1 MSCPGI
7 RRHGAG
13 VAAVDAE
20 GAITRDRPCQAVRR
34 AASCAVA
41 PPGVDER
48 EPPSNATEYA
58 EMESVAALVVYYEMP
73 AARRGRPAG
82 RAPAVCSSDAVI
94 VANGSR

>member
-1 MSCPGI
+1 
-7 RRHGAG
+7 
-13 VAAVDAE
+13 
-20 GAITRDRPCQAVRR
+20 
-34 AASCAVA
+34 
-41 PPGVDER
+41 VDER